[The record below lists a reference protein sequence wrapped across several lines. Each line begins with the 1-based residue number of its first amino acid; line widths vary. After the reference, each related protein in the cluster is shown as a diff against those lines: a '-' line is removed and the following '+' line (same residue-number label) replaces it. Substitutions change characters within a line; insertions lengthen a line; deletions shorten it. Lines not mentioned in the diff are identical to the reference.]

1 MFQRDKEEIV
11 TADYSQGKIDLTYFA
26 NQRFYNTDVAERDLT
41 AEIKMKRSLLV
52 QVFHACGI

>member
-1 MFQRDKEEIV
+1 MFQRDKEEIIIAV
-11 TADYSQGKIDLTYFA
+11 HSQGKIDLTYFA